1 MPDIEDIYELE
12 DGFRGGGGE
21 VLESTGSGSEPVE
34 PNGNLN
40 RLEIRHAIEA
50 RHEERRIARE
60 LDSLDFEMD

>member
-1 MPDIEDIYELE
+1 MPDIEDVYKLE
-12 DGFRGGGGE
+12 DRFPGGDAE
-21 VLESTGSGSEPVE
+21 ELESTDSGTQPVE
-34 PNGNLN
+34 PNGGLN

>member
-1 MPDIEDIYELE
+1 MPDIEDVYKLE
-12 DGFRGGGGE
+12 DGFPGGDAE
-21 VLESTGSGSEPVE
+21 ELESTDSGTQPVE